1 MSYSFTL
8 VHWPRFHFLWHFI
21 WSINIAFFVL
31 LLSMQNV
38 IHSQIHN
45 SCVLSALMSQCFL
58 ALVNRNW
65 GRQPESVKHQPNAA
79 QRQLLLNAEFLIK
92 TKCFSPPSSDA
103 FPLCYFVFI
112 VRCTNECALFSF
124 INKIVPNT
132 EFLFNL
138 FFIVNKTVEARKM
151 NNSHSNISS
160 PIHWVSAKQIFLEKF
175 EAKKR
180 SNKNVCL

>member
-8 VHWPRFHFLWHFI
+8 VHWPRFYFLWHFM

-45 SCVLSALMSQCFL
+45 SCVLRVLMSQCFL

-103 FPLCYFVFI
+103 FPLCFFVFI

-138 FFIVNKTVEARKM
+138 FFHRKQDSWSEE
-151 NNSHSNISS
+151 N
-160 PIHWVSAKQIFLEKF
+160 E
-175 EAKKR
+175 
-180 SNKNVCL
+180 